1 MRSNHCDEYDEF
13 LRKNVAIDQA
23 QRASTPLIM
32 HRVTPKVDPKK
43 LFKKRYAQWIV
54 KTSQPFTVS
63 LNNSFCIMIHCWNP
77 NVTFPDRKEL
87 LSIFDAKKVETVEI
101 IKQLIGSNFFLVTTD
116 HWTSISNENYGV
128 ITLHFINDFHLTTV
142 VLSF

>member
-1 MRSNHCDEYDEF
+1 
-13 LRKNVAIDQA
+13 
-23 QRASTPLIM
+23 
-32 HRVTPKVDPKK
+32 
-43 LFKKRYAQWIV
+43 
-54 KTSQPFTVS
+54 
-63 LNNSFCIMIHCWNP
+63 MIHCWNP